1 MVSAAETMSALGWQG
16 MRNKRPIFV
25 AVLLAAATLVIAQV
39 NTSNESPSDS
49 VAQAENE
56 RLQAPSGT
64 GTRNSGELGDTNSPR
79 EDSANGTNAPV
90 SATNAGVAAQ
100 SLESTKTEDAAVT
113 SATSE
118 DNEPLVAADD
128 YRATERISEDRSV
141 SFPVDI

>member
-1 MVSAAETMSALGWQG
+1 
-16 MRNKRPIFV
+16 
-25 AVLLAAATLVIAQV
+25 
-39 NTSNESPSDS
+39 